1 MRIRKHFQV
10 IFHSAH
16 HTNKP
21 RDQFPTSFALPEVEK
36 IFQDFQ
42 SGAEPEN
49 KVLIIALIV
58 VGLFVSVAASRLFY
72 LWYKFRRLS
81 KSERQAK
88 WPGVSDKFVSIL
100 RITMWKKP
108 IAGTPTHEKTTFSS
122 SGADQYN
129 NTGSGSQF
137 SSCFMFVSY
146 RFIKSTRNSQQS

>member
-21 RDQFPTSFALPEVEK
+21 RDQFPTSFASPEVEK

-49 KVLIIALIV
+49 KVLTIALIV
-58 VGLFVSVAASRLFY
+58 GLFVAALGLFY

-88 WPGVSDKFVSIL
+88 WRGVSGKFVSIL

-137 SSCFMFVSY
+137 SSWFMFVSY
-146 RFIKSTRNSQQS
+146 RFIKSTRNSQQL